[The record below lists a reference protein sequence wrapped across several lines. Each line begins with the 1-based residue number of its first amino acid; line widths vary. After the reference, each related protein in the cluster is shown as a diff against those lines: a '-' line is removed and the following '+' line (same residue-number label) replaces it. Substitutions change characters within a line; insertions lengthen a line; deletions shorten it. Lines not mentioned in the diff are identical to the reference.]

1 MKGDLVV
8 CSNAGQMLTR
18 LLLLFCYLI
27 LLNFFPVKL
36 YGLQDNDPSMLH
48 TQYHKIFQEMLQEY
62 LFWILV
68 ILCDPK
74 SFLLQV
80 HFISRGGFISKG
92 MNYLATVIWLFELK
106 LVSLEATQSANKVL
120 MLVMIKFCVLL
131 IEINVHFALFIN
143 VKQLRFMLLFIPGLC
158 YCFYYQTERVKS
170 LVSETTRN

>member
-1 MKGDLVV
+1 MCESVKKKKKKKCESVKKTKPCILLMKGDLVV

-92 MNYLATVIWLFELK
+92 MNYLATVI
-106 LVSLEATQSANKVL
+106 
-120 MLVMIKFCVLL
+120 
-131 IEINVHFALFIN
+131 
-143 VKQLRFMLLFIPGLC
+143 
-158 YCFYYQTERVKS
+158 
-170 LVSETTRN
+170 